1 MTTPNHPPPHIPPP
15 TNVPP
20 NMPNLPPPNLPPPN
34 MPAHS
39 SGPAVHVDV
48 PIHQP
53 LPNGSATPDYP
64 ADPLAVSMG
73 GGGTATLSAP
83 PEVLIPGQPLT
94 GRRLPRWAGWAVP
107 LGFAIGGA
115 AALPSGISPGIVV
128 PVVLVVATAFIYLWS
143 RTIEGARY
151 ALDRAVT
158 AAVTSA
164 FLIAMIPLVSV
175 TYTVVKNGSD
185 RFDTKFFTESMRGV
199 VGQGGGAQHA
209 LAGTLMVTALACVI
223 SIPIGLLTAVY
234 LVEYGKN
241 NRMSQALTFFVDV
254 MTGIPSIV
262 AGLFAYSLFAIFAGP
277 GVRMGVVGAVAL
289 SVLMIPVLVRA
300 TVEMLKIVPNELR
313 EASLAL
319 GVPTWRTIMKV
330 VIPTA
335 LGGIAAGVT
344 LAIARI
350 VGETAPLL
358 ITVGITTGVNW
369 NPFSERMAT
378 LPVFAYT
385 SYSSPGVQRDAYI
398 DRAWTAALILIILVM
413 ALNLLGRLIGR
424 VFAPKSG
431 R

>member
-1 MTTPNHPPPHIPPP
+1 MTQPPPHLPPAPHLPPPVMPPPP
-15 TNVPP
+15 TGGAYTA
-20 NMPNLPPPNLPPPN
+20 L
-34 MPAHS
+34 
-39 SGPAVHVDV
+39 
-48 PIHQP
+48 
-53 LPNGSATPDYP
+53 PDYP
-64 ADPLAVSMG
+64 ADTVIN
-73 GGGTATLSAP
+73 GGTATATLAP
-83 PEVLIPGQPLT
+83 PIEKVLPPQSMTSG
-94 GRRLPRWAGWAVP
+94 RLPKWAGWAVP
-107 LGFAIGGA
+107 LGFAVGGL
-115 AALPSGISPGIVV
+115 AALPSGISPGIVL
-128 PVVLVVATAFIYLWS
+128 PVVLIVATVFIYIWS
-143 RTIEGARY
+143 RAIEGQRY

-158 AAVTSA
+158 AIVTSA

-175 TYTVVKNGSD
+175 TYTVIKNGSS
-185 RFDTKFFTESMRGV
+185 RFDTDFFTESMRGV

-209 LAGTLMVTALACVI
+209 LAGTLIVTAMACII
-223 SIPIGLLTAVY
+223 SIPIGLLTAIY

-241 NRMSQALTFFVDV
+241 NKMSQALYFFVDV

-277 GVRMGVVGAVAL
+277 GVRMGIVGAVAL

-313 EASLAL
+313 EASFAL

-358 ITVGITTGVNW
+358 ITLGITTGVNW
-369 NPFSERMAT
+369 NPFSERMAS

-385 SYSSPGVQRDAYI
+385 SYASPGAQRDAYI
-398 DRAWTAALILIILVM
+398 DRAWTAALVLIVLVM
-413 ALNLLGRLIGR
+413 ALNLLGRGIAK
-424 VFAPKSG
+424 VFAPKTG